1 MIKGS
6 KKRRILIAVSVLCF
20 LCVIGLVISHFRWK
34 AKLKE
39 VREMH
44 PQYFLYSTDNGL
56 TIYYF
61 TVAKD
66 AFQCILR
73 EGKAGINTPVINTLA
88 LYNEGCTLEDMQ
100 VILKYY
106 GVSPEDV
113 VLRPGQ
119 SFSSYIEV
127 DRLDDPEKW
136 EKELKKRF
144 FR

>member
-6 KKRRILIAVSVLCF
+6 KKRRIIIAVSVLCF
-20 LCVIGLVISHFRWK
+20 LCVIGIVISHFRWK
-34 AKLKE
+34 AKLNE
-39 VREMH
+39 VRERI
-44 PQYFLYSTDNGL
+44 PRYFEYSTDNGL
-56 TIYYF
+56 TIYYI

-66 AFQCILR
+66 AFQCILQ
-73 EGKAGINTPVINTLA
+73 EGKAGINTPVIDTKEF
-88 LYNEGCTLEDMQ
+88 YNEGCTLEEMQ

-106 GVSPEDV
+106 GISPEDV

-119 SFSSYIEV
+119 AFTSYIEV